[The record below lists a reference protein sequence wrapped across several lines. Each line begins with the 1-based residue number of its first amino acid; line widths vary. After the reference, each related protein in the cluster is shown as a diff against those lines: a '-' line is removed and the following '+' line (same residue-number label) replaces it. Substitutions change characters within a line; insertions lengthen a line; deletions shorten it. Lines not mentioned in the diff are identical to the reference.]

1 MQINAITGG
10 VIMYKKEYAAHKKSL
25 VERAMMLSVEGLQ
38 HAIIG
43 ELQKAKEDEPMSYL
57 TFDAMTVAL
66 ERKMGRKGYAA
77 WLTTL

>member
-1 MQINAITGG
+1 
-10 VIMYKKEYAAHKKSL
+10 MYKKEYAAHKKAL

-43 ELQKAKEDEPMSYL
+43 ELQKARDDEPRSYL

-77 WLTTL
+77 WLATL